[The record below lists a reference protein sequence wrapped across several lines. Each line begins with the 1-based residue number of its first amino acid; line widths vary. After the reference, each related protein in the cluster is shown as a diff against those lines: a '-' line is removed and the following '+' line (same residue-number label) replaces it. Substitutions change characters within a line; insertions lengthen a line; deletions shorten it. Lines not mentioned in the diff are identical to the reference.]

1 MPFTLAYILGETFQS
16 RVQGYTDAD
25 WKGDRD
31 TCRSRSGYIF
41 YVRSGAIS
49 WSSKRQPTVLYLA
62 LKQSIWG
69 VALSNCEPEYIAQTQ
84 ATKEAVWLKLLLQE
98 TQHPKSP
105 PLPPPIILLSFI
117 LTIRAPLHLRK
128 TLKHIDIQL
137 HY

>member
-1 MPFTLAYILGETFQS
+1 MKHIFFVIFAVPFVPFTLAYILGEIFQS

-31 TCRSRSGYIF
+31 TCRSTSGYIF

-49 WSSKRQPTVLYLA
+49 WSSKRQQTVLYLA

-84 ATKEAVWLKLLLQE
+84 ATKEAYFLVKRRLLLRLRVRVGVSQ
-98 TQHPKSP
+98 SR
-105 PLPPPIILLSFI
+105 LDVPI
-117 LTIRAPLHLRK
+117 
-128 TLKHIDIQL
+128 
-137 HY
+137 